1 MRIVMFGTGPF
12 AVPTFEQLL
21 RSTTD
26 EVIAL
31 VTRPVDES
39 GQRRK
44 SSANPMRDSAVALN
58 ASGTRP
64 VALPI
69 LDPLDAN
76 SAEFVSTLKEL
87 RPDLLVVC
95 DYGQI
100 LSNECLGTA
109 PLGGINLHGSLLP
122 KYRGAAPIHWAIY
135 KGETTTGVSVIHMT
149 GKLDGGPVLTC
160 DSIPIAAND
169 TTASIEPRLAQLGV
183 APVLE
188 AIEMLRGWDRCS
200 TLGELQDPTSATHA
214 RRLRKE
220 DAVLKWSRSAVQLAN
235 QVRAFQPWPGTYT
248 QLQRPSGEPL
258 RLIVLRAGPVSSDL
272 PTASTPGEVVH
283 VASNALHIA
292 TGSGLLALEQVQPA
306 GKKPMPIDAFLRGN
320 PIKVGDRFV

>member
-21 RSTTD
+21 RSTSD

-44 SSANPMRDSAVALN
+44 SSANPMRDSAAALN
-58 ASGTRP
+58 ASGTRSA
-64 VALPI
+64 ALPI
-69 LDPLDAN
+69 LDPIDAN
-76 SAEFVSTLKEL
+76 STEFVSTLKEL

-100 LSNECLGTA
+100 LSNECLGAA

-135 KGETTTGVSVIHMT
+135 KGETITGVSVIHMT
-149 GKLDGGPVLTC
+149 GKLDGGPVLTRA
-160 DSIPIAAND
+160 SLPIASDD
-169 TTASIEPRLAQLGV
+169 TTESLEPRLAQLGV
-183 APVLE
+183 TPVLK
-188 AIEMLRGWDRCS
+188 AIEMLRTWDRTC
-200 TLGELQDPTSATHA
+200 TLGERQDPASATHA

-220 DAVLKWSRSAVQLAN
+220 DAALKWKRSAVQLVN
-235 QVRAFQPWPGTYT
+235 QIRAFQPWPGTYT

-258 RLIVLRAGPVSSDL
+258 RLIVLRAVAVHSDSPL
-272 PTASTPGEVVH
+272 AATPGEVVH
-283 VASNALHIA
+283 VASNALHVA

-320 PIKVGDRFV
+320 PIKVGDRFA